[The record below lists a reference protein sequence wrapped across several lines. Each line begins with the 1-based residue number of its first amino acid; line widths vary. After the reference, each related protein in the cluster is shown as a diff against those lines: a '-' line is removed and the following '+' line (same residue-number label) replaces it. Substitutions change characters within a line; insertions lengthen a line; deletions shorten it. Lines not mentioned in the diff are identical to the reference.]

1 MLLVNRN
8 HNAFTLIELLVVVA
22 IIGILSSVGV
32 VAYNGYTKSAKEK
45 VTESNFNKINKAL
58 VLEFM
63 NCELDSSK
71 LIFNNHSC
79 SNSNAPS
86 ANLIGNYITGTLKI
100 KNPYGSSLINSNPC
114 NQGTVSISTPSKGN
128 YSISTYISS
137 SKKIATHTIGT
148 TWTPVK
154 VSGSTTY
161 TRITANNSAGYKTI
175 TANSNAC
182 YKQITAN
189 TSAGYKK
196 ITPGSSGSYKQ
207 IKP

>member
-1 MLLVNRN
+1 MLRVSRN
-8 HNAFTLIELLVVVA
+8 FKAFTLIELLVVVA
-22 IIGILSSVGV
+22 IIGALSSVGV
-32 VAYNGYTKSAKEK
+32 IAYNGYTKNAKEK
-45 VTESNFNKINKAL
+45 VTESNFNNINKAL

-175 TANSNAC
+175 TANTNAC

>member
-1 MLLVNRN
+1 MKVKTK
-8 HNAFTLIELLVVVA
+8 AFTLIELLVVVA
-22 IIGILSSVGV
+22 IIGILAAVGV

-45 VTESNFNKINKAL
+45 VTESNFNNINKAL

-128 YSISTYISS
+128 YSISSYISS

-148 TWTPVK
+148 TWTPIK

-161 TRITANNSAGYKTI
+161 KTITANTSAGYKTI
-175 TANSNAC
+175 TATANAC

>member
-1 MLLVNRN
+1 MNRK
-8 HNAFTLIELLVVVA
+8 AFTLIELLVVVA
-22 IIGILSSVGV
+22 IIGILAAVGV
-32 VAYNGYTKSAKEK
+32 VAYNGYTASTKEK
-45 VTESNFNKINKAL
+45 VTESNFNNINKVL

-71 LIFNNHSC
+71 LIFNSHSC

-128 YSISTYISS
+128 YSISSYISS

-161 TRITANNSAGYKTI
+161 KRITGTTNACYKRITKKKSAGYKR
-175 TANSNAC
+175 
-182 YKQITAN
+182 
-189 TSAGYKK
+189 
-196 ITPGSSGSYKQ
+196 ITP
-207 IKP
+207 

>member
-1 MLLVNRN
+1 MKRN
-8 HNAFTLIELLVVVA
+8 GFTLIELLVVVA
-22 IIGILSSVGV
+22 IIGILAAVGV

-45 VTESNFNKINKAL
+45 VTESNFNNINKVL

-71 LIFNNHSC
+71 LIFNSHSC

-128 YSISTYISS
+128 YSISSYISS
-137 SKKIATHTIGT
+137 SKNIATHTIGT
-148 TWTPVK
+148 TWTPIK

-161 TRITANNSAGYKTI
+161 TRKTP
-175 TANSNAC
+175 T
-182 YKQITAN
+182 
-189 TSAGYKK
+189 TSAGYTRKTPNANVCYTRKIPKNSTGYTRKK
-196 ITPGSSGSYKQ
+196 PYS
-207 IKP
+207 P

>member
-1 MLLVNRN
+1 MNRK
-8 HNAFTLIELLVVVA
+8 AFTLIELLVVVA
-22 IIGILSSVGV
+22 IIGILAAVGV

-45 VTESNFNKINKAL
+45 VTESNFNNINKVL

-71 LIFNNHSC
+71 LIFNSHSC

-100 KNPYGSSLINSNPC
+100 KNPYGSNLINSNPC

-128 YSISTYISS
+128 YSISSYISS
-137 SKKIATHTIGT
+137 SKNIATHTIGT

-161 TRITANNSAGYKTI
+161 TRKTP
-175 TANSNAC
+175 T
-182 YKQITAN
+182 
-189 TSAGYKK
+189 TSAGYTRKTPNANVCYTRKIPKNSTGYTRKK
-196 ITPGSSGSYKQ
+196 PYS
-207 IKP
+207 P

>member
-1 MLLVNRN
+1 MNQK
-8 HNAFTLIELLVVVA
+8 AFTLIELLVVVA
-22 IIGILSSVGV
+22 IIGILAAVGV

-45 VTESNFNKINKAL
+45 VTELNFNNINKAL

-86 ANLIGNYITGTLKI
+86 ANLIENYITGTLKI

-128 YSISTYISS
+128 YSVSSFISS
-137 SKKIATHTIGT
+137 SKNIATHTIGT
-148 TWTPVK
+148 TWTPIK

-161 TRITANNSAGYKTI
+161 KTITANTSAGYKTI
-175 TANSNAC
+175 TATANAC

>member
-1 MLLVNRN
+1 MKRN
-8 HNAFTLIELLVVVA
+8 GFTLIELLVVVA
-22 IIGILSSVGV
+22 IIGILAAVGV
-32 VAYNGYTKSAKEK
+32 VAYNGYTAKAKEK
-45 VTESNFNKINKAL
+45 VTELNFNNINKAL

-63 NCELDSSK
+63 NCELDSSE

-86 ANLIGNYITGTLKI
+86 TNLIGNYITGTLKI

-128 YSISTYISS
+128 YSISSYISS

-161 TRITANNSAGYKTI
+161 KRITAT
-175 TANSNAC
+175 
-182 YKQITAN
+182 
-189 TSAGYKK
+189 TSAGYKR
-196 ITPGSSGSYKQ
+196 ITP
-207 IKP
+207 

>member
-1 MLLVNRN
+1 MNRK
-8 HNAFTLIELLVVVA
+8 AFTLIELLVVVA

-58 VLEFM
+58 VIEFM

-86 ANLIGNYITGTLKI
+86 ANLIGNYITDTLKI

>member
-1 MLLVNRN
+1 MINKKG
-8 HNAFTLIELLVVVA
+8 FTLIELLVVVA

-45 VTESNFNKINKAL
+45 VTESNFNNINKAL

-175 TANSNAC
+175 TANTNAC

>member
-1 MLLVNRN
+1 MKRN
-8 HNAFTLIELLVVVA
+8 GFTLIELLVVVA
-22 IIGILSSVGV
+22 IIGILAAVGV
-32 VAYNGYTKSAKEK
+32 VAYNGYTASAKEK
-45 VTESNFNKINKAL
+45 VAESNFNNINKAL

-71 LIFNNHSC
+71 LIFNSHSC

-86 ANLIGNYITGTLKI
+86 ANLIGSYITGTLKI

-128 YSISTYISS
+128 YSISSYISS
-137 SKKIATHTIGT
+137 SKNIATHTIGT

-161 TRITANNSAGYKTI
+161 TRKTP
-175 TANSNAC
+175 T
-182 YKQITAN
+182 
-189 TSAGYKK
+189 TSAGYTRKTPNANVCYTRKIPKNSTGYTRKK
-196 ITPGSSGSYKQ
+196 PYS
-207 IKP
+207 P

>member
-1 MLLVNRN
+1 MNRK
-8 HNAFTLIELLVVVA
+8 AFTLIELLVVVA
-22 IIGILSSVGV
+22 IIGILAAVGV

-45 VTESNFNKINKAL
+45 VTESNFNNINKVL

-71 LIFNNHSC
+71 LIFNSHSC

-128 YSISTYISS
+128 YSINYYSSS
-137 SKKIATHTIGT
+137 SKNIATHTIGT
-148 TWTPVK
+148 TWTPIKVTGYTAYTPVTINCTTTYKKVK
-154 VSGSTTY
+154 VTGHTTY
-161 TRITANNSAGYKTI
+161 TT
-175 TANSNAC
+175 
-182 YKQITAN
+182 
-189 TSAGYKK
+189 
-196 ITPGSSGSYKQ
+196 

>member
-1 MLLVNRN
+1 MKKNG
-8 HNAFTLIELLVVVA
+8 FTLIELLVVVA
-22 IIGILSSVGV
+22 IIGILAAVGV
-32 VAYNGYTKSAKEK
+32 VAYNGYTASAKEK
-45 VTESNFNKINKAL
+45 VAESNFNNINKAL

-71 LIFNNHSC
+71 LIFNSHSC

-86 ANLIGNYITGTLKI
+86 ANLIGSYITGTLKI

-128 YSISTYISS
+128 YSISSYISS
-137 SKKIATHTIGT
+137 SKNIATHTIGT

-161 TRITANNSAGYKTI
+161 TRKTP
-175 TANSNAC
+175 T
-182 YKQITAN
+182 
-189 TSAGYKK
+189 TSAGYTRKTPNANVCYTRKIPKNSTGYTRKK
-196 ITPGSSGSYKQ
+196 PYS
-207 IKP
+207 P

>member
-1 MLLVNRN
+1 MKQK
-8 HNAFTLIELLVVVA
+8 AFTLIELLVVVA
-22 IIGILSSVGV
+22 IIGILAAVGV

-45 VTESNFNKINKAL
+45 VTESNFNNINKAL

-128 YSISTYISS
+128 YSINYYSSS

-148 TWTPVK
+148 TWTPIK
-154 VSGSTTY
+154 VTGYTTY
-161 TRITANNSAGYKTI
+161 KRITANT
-175 TANSNAC
+175 NAC
-182 YKQITAN
+182 YKSITAN
-189 TSAGYKK
+189 TSANYK
-196 ITPGSSGSYKQ
+196 S
-207 IKP
+207 IKPTGKTTYTTINP

>member
-1 MLLVNRN
+1 MMNRK
-8 HNAFTLIELLVVVA
+8 AFTLIELLVVVA
-22 IIGILSSVGV
+22 IIGILAAVGV
-32 VAYNGYTKSAKEK
+32 VAYNGYTASAKEK
-45 VTESNFNKINKAL
+45 VAESNFNNINKAL

-71 LIFNNHSC
+71 LIFNSHSC

-86 ANLIGNYITGTLKI
+86 ANLIGSYITGTLKI

-128 YSISTYISS
+128 YSISSYISS
-137 SKKIATHTIGT
+137 SKNIATHTIGT

-161 TRITANNSAGYKTI
+161 TRKTP
-175 TANSNAC
+175 T
-182 YKQITAN
+182 
-189 TSAGYKK
+189 TSAGYTRKTPNANVCYTRKIPKNSTGYTRKK
-196 ITPGSSGSYKQ
+196 PYS
-207 IKP
+207 P